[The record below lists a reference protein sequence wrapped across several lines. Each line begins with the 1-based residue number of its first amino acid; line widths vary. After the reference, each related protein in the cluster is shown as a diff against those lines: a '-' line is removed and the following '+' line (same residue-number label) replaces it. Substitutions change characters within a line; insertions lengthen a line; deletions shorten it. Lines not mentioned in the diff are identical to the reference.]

1 MLAGELGVGCEQ
13 RRSRQAGETPETFL
27 LAPLRLELINAAI
40 STTVNQIAGDRLRTM
55 KETVDRNLIDTS
67 ARGRENGHG
76 VFSPF

>member
-13 RRSRQAGETPETFL
+13 RRSRQAGSPETSL